1 MFGLSVDRMGSS
13 ASQRAVGSYMAVPPQ
28 EAGQADLSLPA
39 IAVRTQ
45 IDLLILDRPPQP
57 LNEDVVVAALS
68 A

>member
-1 MFGLSVDRMGSS
+1 
-13 ASQRAVGSYMAVPPQ
+13 MAVPPQ
-28 EAGQADLSLPA
+28 EAGQAGLRLPA

-45 IDLLILDRPPQP
+45 IDFLILDSPPQP

>member
-1 MFGLSVDRMGSS
+1 
-13 ASQRAVGSYMAVPPQ
+13 MAVPPKG
-28 EAGQADLSLPA
+28 AGQVYLSLPA